1 MVRVFYIILIPLF
14 LFACDRIERFDS
26 QFETYTGLTNSK
38 VWKGGW
44 VPKTIPQD
52 AFNINESHYIDRTSV
67 ILTFEFL
74 DDFKSKLDKIC
85 SKKNGHEIQFSS
97 IDAKWWPNS
106 LVGKAL
112 VSSHEYYCYSCNDV
126 EGYFAIPFGS
136 KKAYY
141 WRL

>member
-52 AFNINESHYIDRTSV
+52 AF
-67 ILTFEFL
+67 
-74 DDFKSKLDKIC
+74 KSKLDKIC
-85 SKKNGHEIQFSS
+85 SKKNGREIQFSS
-97 IDAKWWPNS
+97 IDADWWPNS

-112 VSSHEYYCYSCNDV
+112 VSSHEYYYYSCNDV